1 MKSESKISLSL
12 HKSFEIKSRFKVA
25 TTILDSFQSC
35 SLKNISKPIL
45 PCSTGDFGFFI
56 WLMGRERH
64 SDINQDELL
73 SGGFAKQHSATKRRT
88 GDKMVKHQRLAS
100 AKYTF
105 MLIFSLENERMAPG
119 AEIFKKREYKHE
131 KSGLELLSLNF
142 KESPRA
148 ESNKLKYNE

>member
-1 MKSESKISLSL
+1 LVNGKG
-12 HKSFEIKSRFKVA
+12 
-25 TTILDSFQSC
+25 TT
-35 SLKNISKPIL
+35 P
-45 PCSTGDFGFFI
+45 
-56 WLMGRERH
+56 
-64 SDINQDELL
+64 DINQDELL

-119 AEIFKKREYKHE
+119 AEILKRKYKHE

-148 ESNKLKYNE
+148 